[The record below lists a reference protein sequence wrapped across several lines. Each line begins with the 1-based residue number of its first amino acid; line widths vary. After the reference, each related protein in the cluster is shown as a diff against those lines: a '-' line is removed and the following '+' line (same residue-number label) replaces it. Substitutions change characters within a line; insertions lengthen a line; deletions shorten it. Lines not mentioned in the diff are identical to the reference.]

1 MTLTKDIKNQEAFF
15 IRLDILEITRFPK
28 SKPILLSDT
37 NTNYWLNLHNS
48 NPTSKVFLIQNPDLF
63 DKNQ

>member
-28 SKPILLSDT
+28 TKPILLSDT
-37 NTNYWLNLHNS
+37 NTNYWLNLHVPVTQIQHQKCFNS
-48 NPTSKVFLIQNPDLF
+48 KS
-63 DKNQ
+63 